1 MMDKYKDALY
11 ELVNDENV
19 KKDDIIFMKND
30 INSISKK
37 ILIIDKYISLTS
49 NYLNKNQR
57 FSSYRFFCFYII
69 YLNTFFIHLSI
80 FSFILDK

>member
-11 ELVNDENV
+11 ELVNDENI

-49 NYLNKNQR
+49 NYLNKNLTIDR
-57 FSSYRFFCFYII
+57 FII
-69 YLNTFFIHLSI
+69 EMWG
-80 FSFILDK
+80 